1 MNRIVTRLGLA
12 LSAAILLS
20 NCLSNTPPAKKMVVS
35 VADQRLVV
43 FDEDG
48 DPEKS
53 YAVSTSKFGL
63 GDKPGSKKTPLGK
76 MVVRQKVG
84 EGAEPGTVFKG
95 RRPTGEVIRPNAP
108 GRDPIVSRIL
118 WLDGADDSTKNA
130 YSRYIY
136 IHGTAAEKRVGQP
149 ASYGCIRM
157 RSVDV
162 IDLYDAVGVG
172 STVEVKREPLD
183 GDEVPLWD
191 RLLISS
197 LRQRSAHGA
206 EAVEVLEAAEPFGR
220 HLDSD
225 GEDSE
230 AGMATRP

>member
-1 MNRIVTRLGLA
+1 MIRSSIRVGLA
-12 LSAAILLS
+12 VSATVLLS
-20 NCLSNTPPAKKMVVS
+20 NCLSYSPPAKKMVVS

-53 YAVSTSKFGL
+53 YPVSTSKFGL
-63 GDKPGSKKTPLGK
+63 GDKPGSKKTPIGT
-76 MVVRQKVG
+76 MVVREKVG
-84 EGAEPGTVFKG
+84 EGAQAGTVFKG

-118 WLDGADDSTKNA
+118 WLGGADATTKNA

-136 IHGTAAEKRVGQP
+136 IHGTAEESRVGHP

-162 IDLYDAVGVG
+162 IDLYDDVGVG
-172 STVEVKREPLD
+172 STVEVKVQPLG
-183 GDEVPLWD
+183 GDEVPLRD
-191 RLLISS
+191 KLLVSS
-197 LRQRSAHGA
+197 LRWRLGGGIDDDEVTAAA
-206 EAVEVLEAAEPFGR
+206 EAYELRLPADPNQQPAHYRV
-220 HLDSD
+220 S
-225 GEDSE
+225 
-230 AGMATRP
+230 